1 MTRLSVYDPF
11 AEVFPE
17 LFRGVVA
24 PTRER
29 QSQSLQLKVDVR
41 EGPDDYTVHAEMP
54 GIAKQDIQ
62 IEVDGNRVS
71 ISGEIKRDEASK
83 EGNRVLHSE
92 RYFGSVSRSFTL
104 ASEIDDAKAEALV
117 ENGVLTLKLP
127 KRTAAS
133 ARKIS
138 VN

>member
-71 ISGEIKRDEASK
+71 ISGEIKRDETSK